1 MSFKV
6 GGGLCYVTGPMGSG
20 KSFYGVRKISD
31 ALYNGQYVVTNVE
44 LKEDAFRRMARHS
57 SYFAR
62 GEKRDAIAEYLAGF
76 YVFEQELA
84 TAIKYRPPGKGESR
98 ALFVWDE
105 GHNDLNNRDWRDEGR
120 RDILKWATQL
130 RKLGFVGYLL
140 SQHADNTDAALRR
153 VCNWVIK
160 MQNQREHHRAWRGMR
175 MMGLPVLILAYFY
188 PPNLAESR
196 TKIPPTHMERYV
208 LDWRRKLYDSWAVF
222 HGLDADGDSD
232 SVILLPEGG
241 RRRVIAPAIAP
252 PDLEIDLPT
261 AIPEPVLMPANESP
275 GGQPGLSN
283 SSDPIAAGRGLL
295 SG

>member
-1 MSFKV
+1 
-6 GGGLCYVTGPMGSG
+6 
-20 KSFYGVRKISD
+20 
-31 ALYNGQYVVTNVE
+31 
-44 LKEDAFRRMARHS
+44 
-57 SYFAR
+57 
-62 GEKRDAIAEYLAGF
+62 
-76 YVFEQELA
+76 
-84 TAIKYRPPGKGESR
+84 
-98 ALFVWDE
+98 
-105 GHNDLNNRDWRDEGR
+105 
-120 RDILKWATQL
+120 
-130 RKLGFVGYLL
+130 
-140 SQHADNTDAALRR
+140 
-153 VCNWVIK
+153 
-160 MQNQREHHRAWRGMR
+160 